1 VLHYLNLRR
10 LVLRPLAELAQR
22 HLGASG
28 PSPRPAASAVD
39 PADEIGQLDSAL
51 TWIATERRAAEA
63 DLVETNNQLSQAIA
77 RANQLAATAE
87 LATIAKADFLA
98 NMSHEIRTPM
108 NGVIG
113 MLSLLADTPLS
124 DEQRKFATVASASG
138 ETLLTLINDI
148 LDFSKIEAGRLSIE
162 SIDLDLQQLLAS
174 LMPLFEFRAAEK
186 HITLTREIP
195 PTVPTLLKG
204 DPVRLRQVITN
215 LMTNALKFTEK
226 GEVKLSITAPR
237 ITPTE
242 VILRFTVR
250 DTGLGIA
257 PEKLGLLFSKFSQ
270 VDASMTRRYGGT
282 GLGLAI
288 CKQLAELMGGEVGV
302 SSQVGQ
308 GSEFWFTARL
318 GRQPPTAR
326 RAAVGALSSSLAA
339 SVSASAAANVPTP
352 APQTAAPARI
362 LLADDNAT
370 NQLVAISLL
379 KKFGY
384 ACDAVD
390 NGVAAVRALAGH
402 AYELVLMDV
411 QMPSMDGHEATQR
424 IRAGESGETK
434 RQVPI
439 IAMTA
444 HTLSGDREACLTA
457 GMNDY
462 LCKPIEP
469 LALKAMVERWL
480 PAAPTTSPTTSNI

>member
-1 VLHYLNLRR
+1 
-10 LVLRPLAELAQR
+10 
-22 HLGASG
+22 
-28 PSPRPAASAVD
+28 
-39 PADEIGQLDSAL
+39 
-51 TWIATERRAAEA
+51 
-63 DLVETNNQLSQAIA
+63 
-77 RANQLAATAE
+77 
-87 LATIAKADFLA
+87 
-98 NMSHEIRTPM
+98 
-108 NGVIG
+108 
-113 MLSLLADTPLS
+113 
-124 DEQRKFATVASASG
+124 
-138 ETLLTLINDI
+138 
-148 LDFSKIEAGRLSIE
+148 
-162 SIDLDLQQLLAS
+162 LDLQRLIAS
-174 LMPLFEFRAAEK
+174 LMPLFEFRANEK
-186 HITLTREIP
+186 HITLTQEIP
-195 PTVPTLLKG
+195 PTVPTLLQG

-215 LMTNALKFTEK
+215 LLTNALKFTEQ

-242 VILRFTVR
+242 VILRFTVT

-270 VDASMTRRYGGT
+270 VDASTTRKYGGT

-318 GRQPPTAR
+318 GRQPPQAR
-326 RAAVGALSSSLAA
+326 RPAQDALSKGRKAELELGAPNGTLSSSSA
-339 SVSASAAANVPTP
+339 ASAAANAPTP
-352 APQTAAPARI
+352 TPQLPAATRI

-370 NQLVAISLL
+370 NQLVALSLL

-390 NGVAAVRALAGH
+390 NGAAVIRALAGH
-402 AYELVLMDV
+402 RYELVLMDV
-411 QMPSMDGHEATQR
+411 QMPEMDGHEATQR
-424 IRAGESGETK
+424 IRAGEAGAAK

-444 HTLSGDREACLTA
+444 HTLIGDREACLAA

-462 LCKPIEP
+462 LSKPIEP

-480 PAAPTTSPTTSNI
+480 PAAPATSGTTSNIQH